1 MININIKA
9 LQNQATWA
17 IGNIAAEGSEYR
29 DLLRA
34 NGVLI
39 PLVRLLDSKVHRFKI
54 MFMLV
59 FKFYSIY
66 SIKYQFTTSLYVG

>member
-34 NGVLI
+34 NAVLI
-39 PLVRLLDSKVHRFKI
+39 PLV
-54 MFMLV
+54 
-59 FKFYSIY
+59 
-66 SIKYQFTTSLYVG
+66 